1 MVSGSGSV
9 LTVHRVDGKLS
20 VRTGC
25 RELARPGLGWSQD
38 AGIAA
43 ALDTGMSSQQ
53 LVSVVTTDTVSA
65 SSCRIVFTHCYCV

>member
-1 MVSGSGSV
+1 MVSGSV
-9 LTVHRVDGKLS
+9 VTVHRVDGKLS
-20 VRTGC
+20 
-25 RELARPGLGWSQD
+25 EQDAESWPGQGWSKDVLSLPCLRSGQD

-65 SSCRIVFTHCYCV
+65 SSCV

>member
-9 LTVHRVDGKLS
+9 VTVHRVDGKLS
-20 VRTGC
+20 EQDAESWPGQGWAGVRMCCLCSG
-25 RELARPGLGWSQD
+25 QD

-65 SSCRIVFTHCYCV
+65 SSCV